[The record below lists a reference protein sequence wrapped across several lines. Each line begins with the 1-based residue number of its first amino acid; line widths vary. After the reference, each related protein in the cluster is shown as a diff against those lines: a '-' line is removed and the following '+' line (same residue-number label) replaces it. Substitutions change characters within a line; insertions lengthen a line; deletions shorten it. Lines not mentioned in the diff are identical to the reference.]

1 VGVAERCPAAL
12 GFDHPLRHPFAKI
25 SERLRAYGEFDEVK
39 RHQRILTEEA
49 TASPAGRRG
58 YPHDYDCSPGRRI
71 FCRLAALESP
81 AEFENEA
88 DDG

>member
-1 VGVAERCPAAL
+1 
-12 GFDHPLRHPFAKI
+12 
-25 SERLRAYGEFDEVK
+25 VK